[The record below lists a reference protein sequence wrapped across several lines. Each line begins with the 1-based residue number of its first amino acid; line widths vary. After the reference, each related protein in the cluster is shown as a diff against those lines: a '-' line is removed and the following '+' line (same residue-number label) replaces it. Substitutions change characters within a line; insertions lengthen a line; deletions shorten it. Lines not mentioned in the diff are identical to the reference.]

1 MHANLGAAHE
11 HTSKTTATLLN
22 LAIAWALGEQVLLF
36 AETQAN
42 SKRAVFGGTVNTGGV
57 RWWLVKDRFGL
68 DLSAS
73 RQVGTDIGTRWTLGF
88 GWYGLSL

>member
-11 HTSKTTATLLN
+11 HTSRTTATLLN
-22 LAIAWALGEQVLLF
+22 LAIAWTPGEQALLF

-42 SKRAVFGGTVNTGGV
+42 SKRTVFGGTVNTAGA
-57 RWWLVKDRFGL
+57 RWWLVPDRFGL

-73 RQVGTDIGTRWTLGF
+73 RQAGAAIGTLWTLGL
-88 GWYGLSL
+88 GWYGLAF